1 MSKNKQREV
10 KTGES
15 ISEVVDATKIDV
27 AVAQAEPLIEE
38 VQQFLGKR
46 AELAAKLTQEIEA
59 TEKKLV
65 ELKKTVALLFPEN
78 APSISKDRKPKK
90 VKSKVASRSEKND
103 GGESVATPD
112 LD

>member
-1 MSKNKQREV
+1 MSKSKHREV

-15 ISEVVDATKIDV
+15 VSEVVDAAKIDV
-27 AVAQAEPLIEE
+27 TATQAEPLIEE

-65 ELKKTVALLFPEN
+65 ELKRTVALLFPEN
-78 APSISKDRKPKK
+78 APSIYKDRKPKK
-90 VKSKVASRSEKND
+90 AKSKAASRSEKND
-103 GGESVATPD
+103 GVESVATPD